1 MTAARRSRVPFLCA
15 SALLALLAGCAAR
28 HAAPP
33 APAGRAETAIQ
44 CRAAP
49 QGDGLIGTWLSVGRQ
64 KGISGQMRTLFVLRP
79 DGSMAYAEQ
88 LLRGKRPPQG
98 LDESGCWHREGQA
111 LVLRT
116 TQSNGVAVDLH
127 DPIYVNRYVVV
138 AQSGTALTLRGRDG
152 VLKARRMPPG
162 YRLPY

>member
-1 MTAARRSRVPFLCA
+1 MFPLRKSHIPCGLAAV
-15 SALLALLAGCAAR
+15 ALLLTAGCATR
-28 HAAPP
+28 PAAPP
-33 APAGRAETAIQ
+33 SARPPAQTVQ

-49 QGDGLIGTWLSVGRQ
+49 AGEALVGTWLSQGRE
-64 KGISGQMRTLFVLRP
+64 KGIAGQMRTLFVLRP
-79 DGSMAYAEQ
+79 DGTMAYAEQ
-88 LLRGKRPPQG
+88 LVRGKRPPQG
-98 LDESGCWHREGQA
+98 LDESGCWHREGQT

-127 DPIYVNRYVVV
+127 DPIYVNRYAIVSQ
-138 AQSGTALTLRGRDG
+138 AGKALTLRGRDG

>member
-1 MTAARRSRVPFLCA
+1 MISASKTRIAVLCA
-15 SALLALLAGCAAR
+15 SASLALLAGCAAR
-28 HAAPP
+28 HAVQP
-33 APAGRAETAIQ
+33 APAKKAETVQ

-49 QGDGLIGTWLSVGRQ
+49 QGDALVGSWLSVGRQ
-64 KGISGQMRTLFVLRP
+64 KGITGQLRTLIELRP

-98 LDESGCWHREGQA
+98 LEESGCWHREGQT

-116 TQSNGVAVDLH
+116 TKSNGSAVDLH
-127 DPIYVNRYVVV
+127 DPIYVNRYAIVS
-138 AQSGTALTLRGRDG
+138 QSGKALALRGRDG
-152 VLKARRMPPG
+152 ELKSRRMPPG